1 MKTLQQLMYSDD
13 DTTTSTTEGLM
24 GQGVSGSDPEDYV
37 TSFVK
42 YLRSKRDSDP
52 AKAYEEIPAVKAR
65 NVSITDEDIAKYEAE
80 MSVFEQAKK
89 SAMEARLQREASGI
103 TQSLT
108 EEDVAVRAAV
118 GDPEYGNKL
127 DKDQTIMIDV
137 TDTDEGKLSN
147 EEPLYKMAEEI
158 DPGTIDTDTL
168 DADGGAAPSGKG
180 LMSPTTEEA
189 DEDTTE
195 SSNIFA
201 TIVKA
206 GVSESVDVTTSLS
219 SGFNKLAESEGTDIH
234 LDGRNFVTLPY
245 GIVPDKDSVKKSD
258 GTTFDPTGKH
268 GLTASDL
275 ADVDYS
281 RATKFGIS
289 RTDYDNDQDFAKAVY
304 AEFSKRTSSAYG
316 TGFDDLTDAA
326 KEAAYDMAWN
336 AGINSVGWSSVKT
349 MLQETSKEGTKSK
362 DSLIEFTTNF
372 RSGTDYPRGLLKR
385 RLQTYNLVANE
396 GEKAALITTTAVKT
410 DGKRTGTLYT
420 IKDEKGTTLKTWT
433 KPDTD
438 EKLGDLKVL

>member
-1 MKTLQQLMYSDD
+1 MSEYRYNIRELFQDELDLSGEEDNNIPTNQAPS
-13 DTTTSTTEGLM
+13 GLM
-24 GQGVSGSDPEDYV
+24 GVVP
-37 TSFVK
+37 
-42 YLRSKRDSDP
+42 P
-52 AKAYEEIPAVKAR
+52 
-65 NVSITDEDIAKYEAE
+65 
-80 MSVFEQAKK
+80 
-89 SAMEARLQREASGI
+89 
-103 TQSLT
+103 
-108 EEDVAVRAAV
+108 
-118 GDPEYGNKL
+118 
-127 DKDQTIMIDV
+127 V
-137 TDTDEGKLSN
+137 TDTPQEEDTGGLTKSILNFIIGTPYFDTKQQGIEALEAKKADEKKAMEMAYADFMQAQAIQSADEVRRMRAASTIGLVGTGDDIVKRQGMKIIEIPPPAGGDISEEKLDDV
-147 EEPLYKMAEEI
+147 PI
-158 DPGTIDTDTL
+158 VTPDVVTD
-168 DADGGAAPSGKG
+168 DADGGAAPSDGKG

>member
-1 MKTLQQLMYSDD
+1 MEMGITESLPRSAPRMGFDVQGLIDAVNRENALRAGTKPLPSIPEVETEELDD
-13 DTTTSTTEGLM
+13 
-24 GQGVSGSDPEDYV
+24 
-37 TSFVK
+37 
-42 YLRSKRDSDP
+42 
-52 AKAYEEIPAVKAR
+52 EEIAIL
-65 NVSITDEDIAKYEAE
+65 S
-80 MSVFEQAKK
+80 
-89 SAMEARLQREASGI
+89 
-103 TQSLT
+103 
-108 EEDVAVRAAV
+108 
-118 GDPEYGNKL
+118 
-127 DKDQTIMIDV
+127 
-137 TDTDEGKLSN
+137 DTD
-147 EEPLYKMAEEI
+147 
-158 DPGTIDTDTL
+158 IDTD
-168 DADGGAAPSGKG
+168 DADGGAAPSDGKG

-275 ADVDYS
+275 AGVDYS

-410 DGKRTGTLYT
+410 DGKRTGTMYT

-438 EKLGDLKVL
+438 ERLGDLKVS